1 MTSSSRLPK
10 HTWTKEEEAGLVV
23 CLVEL
28 VNAGGWRSDNGTFRP
43 GYLNQLARMMAFKIP
58 GCNIHAST
66 IDSRIKLMKRMFH
79 ALAEMRGPNYSGF
92 RWNDEKKC
100 IVAEK
105 EVFDD
110 WSHPA
115 AKGLLN
121 KLFVH
126 YDEPSYVFGKDC
138 ATGGRAESFA
148 DIGSN
153 DPPGYDAFA
162 ADVVPDTDFPPMY
175 SPGLNMS
182 PDDLMET
189 RTARVSERRN
199 VSSGSKRKRPGHA
212 TDSGDIVRT
221 AIEYGNEQL
230 HRIAE
235 WPILQR
241 QDATQTRQEIV
252 RQLEVIPELT
262 LMDRCRLMRILMRN
276 VDDMKAFLE
285 VPDNMKYPY
294 CSIILQENR

>member
-1 MTSSSRLPK
+1 MTSSSRLTK
-10 HTWTKEEEAGLVV
+10 HTGTKEEEASLVE

-79 ALAEMRGPNYSGF
+79 ALAEMRGPNCSGF
-92 RWNDEKKC
+92 GWNDEKNASSLKKKSLT
-100 IVAEK
+100 IG
-105 EVFDD
+105 
-110 WSHPA
+110 HPA

-121 KLFVH
+121 KSFIY
-126 YDEPSYVFGKDC
+126 YDELSYVFGKDH
-138 ATGGRAESFA
+138 ATGGWAENFA

-153 DPPGYDAFA
+153 HPAGYDAFP
-162 ADVVPDTDFPPMY
+162 ADATPDTNFPSMY
-175 SPGLNMS
+175 SSGLNMS

-241 QDATQTRQEIV
+241 QDASQTRQEIV
-252 RQLEVIPELT
+252 RQLEAIPKLT
-262 LMDRCRLMRILMRN
+262 LMDRCRLMHILMRN

-285 VPDNMKYPY
+285 VSDNMKYPY